1 MLVTKTTILTY
12 FAAQAAAMPLIARA
26 DAGNIVARGDID
38 KDFAY
43 YIFKRDAETKKQS
56 EVINVVEPE
65 KAGDIDKDFA
75 YYIFKRDEEAK
86 KEAEVKGVNEPEKA
100 GDIDKDFAYYIF
112 KRSAEKKVS
121 RAPWD
126 AELDFA
132 NFEFK
137 NRREE
142 PKNKE

>member
-1 MLVTKTTILTY
+1 MFVTKTTILAY
-12 FAAQAAAMPLIARA
+12 FAAQAAAMPLVAGA
-26 DAGNIVARGDID
+26 VDAGNIVARGDID

-43 YIFKRDAETKKQS
+43 YIFKRDAE
-56 EVINVVEPE
+56 
-65 KAGDIDKDFA
+65 
-75 YYIFKRDEEAK
+75 AK
-86 KEAEVKGVNEPEKA
+86 KEADVKGVDEPEKA